1 MKRSIILPILFFPSL
16 FVLLCFMRFLMME
29 LFTKSNIF
37 YMEKLKN
44 FKRLHGE
51 NESKYFI
58 AYVTNSSDQVSLDVT
73 NKSALLLAIG
83 NPTSPIHSAA
93 IATWCDITDNSELVL
108 EHHNNIK
115 LFSTLWPRLLQLLV
129 PKRWCS
135 QW

>member
-1 MKRSIILPILFFPSL
+1 
-16 FVLLCFMRFLMME
+16 MRFLMLE

-37 YMEKLKN
+37 IYGKILNGYMERMNQNIL
-44 FKRLHGE
+44 LHKVC
-51 NESKYFI
+51 SKPFGPS
-58 AYVTNSSDQVSLDVT
+58 NPGCDQQV
-73 NKSALLLAIG
+73 NKSGLLLAIG

-108 EHHNNIK
+108 EHHINIK

-135 QW
+135 HW